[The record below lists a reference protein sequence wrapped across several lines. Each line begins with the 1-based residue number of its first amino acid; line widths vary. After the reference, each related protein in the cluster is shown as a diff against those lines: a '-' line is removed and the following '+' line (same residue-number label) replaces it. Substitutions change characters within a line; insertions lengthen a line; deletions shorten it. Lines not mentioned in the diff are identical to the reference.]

1 MLSAQKS
8 RSKTRQV
15 SPSISPGKVGGLMD
29 VSEVIINTPT
39 GGRLVRRE
47 IEDIA
52 LSRKPSPVKKKEVI
66 DLWHK

>member
-1 MLSAQKS
+1 
-8 RSKTRQV
+8 
-15 SPSISPGKVGGLMD
+15 MD
-29 VSEVIINTPT
+29 VSEVINTPT